1 MVYVGFLGQICL
13 YKSPTMYLLHQ
24 IIFGTVYIQV
34 SMTHVNHSA
43 LLHGYLHL
51 KAFNELASFY
61 FYNAWPSNPQLSS
74 SLHACKKLHTTLC
87 IRIIAN
93 FKNLNRKQYLYR
105 KHGKQSSF
113 LFEGQDPALGIFGL
127 NVRYC
132 VLLCWCTFSLYSFF
146 VGGRGVVLC
155 RFVFQ
160 VLRQI

>member
-51 KAFNELASFY
+51 KAFNELASYY

-93 FKNLNRKQYLYR
+93 IKNLNSNWK
-105 KHGKQSSF
+105 
-113 LFEGQDPALGIFGL
+113 IL
-127 NVRYC
+127 NILANLVCYNHRRSIY
-132 VLLCWCTFSLYSFF
+132 TESMANSRRFSL
-146 VGGRGVVLC
+146 RGKIPLWEFLV
-155 RFVFQ
+155 
-160 VLRQI
+160 